1 MKVLSAG
8 ILSQVLLLAAI
19 PVHAADLQSQQSPK
33 EVRFSNS
40 DFYFLGGVGYTSL
53 RGDEFVY
60 RENGNKLSHLI
71 WKSDAP
77 VLTATAKAIF
87 DNDWTLS
94 GNLVVGMT
102 GNSKMADYDWVEK
115 PTAGFAADAW
125 SHESLHPDTTLD
137 RYWTADIAVGHNFNI
152 SETTILNLHGGFK
165 YTNVKWSAYG
175 GSYIYSSE
183 GSFRDETGNFPDG
196 ERGITY
202 EQTYPAAFLG
212 LEATKVIEQ
221 WSFSALA
228 RGGLSFTSKDED
240 HHWSRKILFKE
251 EFKNTP
257 FISLGARAEYAVT
270 QQATFFLA
278 GNFERYFNKVG
289 DMKIYDIVSGEKL
302 ESLSDAAGMKFQS
315 WSVTGG
321 FKYRF

>member
-1 MKVLSAG
+1 MKNLYIG
-8 ILSQVLLLAAI
+8 ILSQILLLTAV
-19 PVHAADLQSQQSPK
+19 PVQAADLISQKGPK
-33 EVRFSNS
+33 EFQFSNS
-40 DFYFLGGVGYTSL
+40 SFSFLGGVGYTSL
-53 RGDEFVY
+53 RGDELVY
-60 RENGNKLSHLI
+60 DKNGNKISHLI

-94 GNLVVGMT
+94 GNLVVGLT
-102 GNSKMADYDWVEK
+102 GNSKMADYDWLK
-115 PTAGFAADAW
+115 SPPAGYNSNAW
-125 SHESLHPDTTLD
+125 SDESLHPDTVLD
-137 RYWTADIAVGHNFNI
+137 RYLTADIAVGHNFNI
-152 SETTILNLHGGFK
+152 NETTILNLHGGFK

-175 GSYIYSSE
+175 GSYIYSSNS
-183 GSFRDETGNFPDG
+183 GFRDRVGNFADG

-240 HHWSRKILFKE
+240 HHWMRDLRFTE

-257 FISLGARAEYAVT
+257 FLSLGARAEYAVS
-270 QQATFFLA
+270 QKAAFFLA
-278 GNFERYFNKVG
+278 GNFERYFHKVG
-289 DMKIYDIVSGEKL
+289 DTEIYNIVDGDKRGFYPDE
-302 ESLSDAAGMKFQS
+302 AGMKFQS

>member
-1 MKVLSAG
+1 MKILSAG

-19 PVHAADLQSQQSPK
+19 PAQAADLQSQQSPK

-60 RENGNKLSHLI
+60 GKNGKKVSHLI

-94 GNLVVGMT
+94 GNLVVGLT
-102 GNSKMADYDWVEK
+102 GNSKMADYDWVVQ
-115 PTAGFAADAW
+115 PPAGYSPNAW
-125 SHESLHPDTTLD
+125 SDRSFSPDTTLD

-175 GSYIYSSE
+175 GSYIYSNH
-183 GSFRDETGNFPDG
+183 GGFRNDVGKFPDG

-240 HHWSRKILFKE
+240 HHWMTGARYTE

-270 QQATFFLA
+270 QKATFFLA

-289 DMKIYDIVSGEKL
+289 DTKVYDIVSGEKL
-302 ESLSDAAGMKFQS
+302 KFIPDGAGMKFQS